1 MLYRS
6 RKTESTSR
14 EVILYE
20 MQKKWVSE
28 NKFQCIQRMYD
39 EIQFCINVG
48 YEEVIEPMIPET
60 GVRQGSNLVPYL
72 FNIFIVDIIDY
83 TSEENVHTPVLGV

>member
-1 MLYRS
+1 
-6 RKTESTSR
+6 
-14 EVILYE
+14 
-20 MQKKWVSE
+20 
-28 NKFQCIQRMYD
+28 MYD